1 MSPRT
6 PLRRPSEYFEDRGFD
21 LGPAAAAVGVA
32 LSVLV
37 VAIVAFGVLFAGR
50 LRGAGHPDA
59 ASTLWG
65 VLVGQLFGLVF
76 LTLLGWLFVT
86 VVLHLVSRAALSH
99 EGRFGQTLAVTGW
112 GFAPTVVAT
121 VVTFPMLAF
130 ALQDASLS
138 SPAAFVEQFQANVA
152 ATGIVRGV
160 VGFAATCWQTYIYA
174 HGLAVEFDSH
184 VGTAGIVGGVV
195 AFGFWFLSLV

>member
-1 MSPRT
+1 MVPRT
-6 PLRRPSEYFEDRGFD
+6 PLRRPSEYFEDHGFA

-32 LSVLV
+32 IAVLV
-37 VAIVAFGVLFAGR
+37 AVVVAFGFLFAGR

-59 ASTLWG
+59 ASALWG

-86 VVLHLVSRAALSH
+86 VVLHLVCRAALSH

-112 GFAPTVVAT
+112 GFAPTVVST
-121 VVTFPMLAF
+121 IVTFPMLAF
-130 ALQDASLS
+130 ALQDASLA
-138 SPAAFVEQFQANVA
+138 SPEAFVEQFQANIA
-152 ATGIVRGV
+152 ATGVVRGV

-184 VGTAGIVGGVV
+184 VGTAGIVGGLV
-195 AFGFWFLSLV
+195 AFGFWFLSLL